1 MTGVEFRVVAYLYCG
16 YALLLFAT
24 FIMAVR
30 RGFAARRLARAS
42 ALLRPQMR
50 DALVDYLAGN
60 HDLTRLKDFV
70 RISWTDTSETLLGFQ
85 STVGG
90 SALDQLCELTLD
102 LTLAHEWCQ
111 QARSK
116 NATARRT
123 AFLRLAFICGFE
135 PCRRVAGELLEE
147 ALEDPDPEVRLAASR
162 GLLKTGDIRD
172 VERVFEQAVSHSL
185 MIRVLLTED
194 LRRYAIP
201 LCEGLIPKIVGA
213 REKSRILAMLDI
225 LTAWERAIPLPA
237 LALLLDDR
245 DPEIRLRAIALAPM
259 VPYSAE
265 IRNGIMQALSEDDLD
280 IRLAAVRSAAR
291 MKLRESIHMLAHFLR
306 NGPAQLARAAAAALA
321 SLPPSGWTTLE
332 ELAGSSNPM
341 TAAEA
346 RAALERARQV
356 GA

>member
-1 MTGVEFRVVAYLYCG
+1 MTGIEFRVVAYLYCG

-30 RGFAARRLARAS
+30 RGFASRRRKRAS
-42 ALLRPQMR
+42 ALLRPQIR
-50 DALVDYLAGN
+50 EVLVDYLAGN
-60 HDLTRLKDFV
+60 HDLSRLKNFV
-70 RISWTDTSETLLGFQ
+70 RTSRTDTSETLLSFQ
-85 STVGG
+85 SMVSG

-111 QARSK
+111 QARLK
-116 NATARRT
+116 DATVRRA
-123 AFLRLAFICGFE
+123 AFLRLAFISGFE
-135 PCRRVAGELLEE
+135 PCRRVAGELLEG
-147 ALEDPDPEVRLAASR
+147 ALEDPDPEVRLSASR
-162 GLLKTGDIRD
+162 GLLKTGDIQD
-172 VERVFEQAVSHSL
+172 VERVFEQAISYNL

-201 LCEGLIPKIVGA
+201 LCEGLIPRIVESK
-213 REKSRILAMLDI
+213 EKPRILATLDI
-225 LTAWERAIPLPA
+225 LTAWERAIPFSA
-237 LALLLDDR
+237 LAVLLDDR
-245 DPEIRLRAIALAPM
+245 DRDIRLRSIALAPM

-265 IRNGIMQALSEDDLD
+265 IRNGIMQALSDDDLD

-291 MKLRESIHMLAHFLR
+291 LKLGESVHMLAHCLR
-306 NGPAQLARAAAAALA
+306 NGPIQLARAAAAALV

-332 ELAGSSNPM
+332 ELARSSNSM
-341 TAAEA
+341 TASEA